1 MTVLQTYL
9 CMMKSTDYTLFTLS
23 SGMRLAHKRVLGTR
37 LVHCGFVIGAGS
49 RNDNQHPGLAHCLE
63 HMLFKGTHRR
73 KTIHVLNF
81 LEVVGGEMNAFTTK
95 ELTAIYA
102 TTRATHYSRAV
113 DVLCDITFNS
123 NFPEAELS
131 KEKKVIADEIS
142 MYLDTPEENIYDEFQ
157 EQVFG
162 SHPLAH
168 NILGSIQSLENIGRR
183 EILDFTE
190 KHYAPQNMVFVVVG
204 NISADKA
211 IHHAERFIPELTH
224 RKMPEKKQY
233 NLDYVPTS
241 TTEKTDF
248 SGAYTIMGTPAYS
261 EKHPKRWPLLLLNNL
276 LGGPGLNSR
285 LNLGIRE
292 KYGYTYHIESGY
304 QSYQDAGLF
313 HCYLSCDPKYV
324 QRSTDLI
331 QKELKKLRED
341 KLGIRQ
347 LSAAK
352 KQFQGQIVMADE
364 NRGGLLV
371 HIGKGILRHGRAET
385 LQEVL
390 QKIENISASD
400 ILDVANEI
408 LQEDRFSHR
417 TFLPA

>member
-9 CMMKSTDYTLFTLS
+9 CIMKSTDYTLFTLS

-49 RNDNQHPGLAHCLE
+49 RNDDQHPGLAHCLE

-224 RKMPEKKQY
+224 R
-233 NLDYVPTS
+233 
-241 TTEKTDF
+241 
-248 SGAYTIMGTPAYS
+248 
-261 EKHPKRWPLLLLNNL
+261 
-276 LGGPGLNSR
+276 
-285 LNLGIRE
+285 
-292 KYGYTYHIESGY
+292 
-304 QSYQDAGLF
+304 
-313 HCYLSCDPKYV
+313 
-324 QRSTDLI
+324 
-331 QKELKKLRED
+331 
-341 KLGIRQ
+341 
-347 LSAAK
+347 
-352 KQFQGQIVMADE
+352 
-364 NRGGLLV
+364 
-371 HIGKGILRHGRAET
+371 
-385 LQEVL
+385 
-390 QKIENISASD
+390 
-400 ILDVANEI
+400 
-408 LQEDRFSHR
+408 
-417 TFLPA
+417 